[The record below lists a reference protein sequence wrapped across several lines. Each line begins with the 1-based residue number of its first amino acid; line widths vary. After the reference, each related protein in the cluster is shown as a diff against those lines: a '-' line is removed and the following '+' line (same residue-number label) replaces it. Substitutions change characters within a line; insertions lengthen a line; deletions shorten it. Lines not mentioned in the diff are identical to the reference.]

1 MLHPWIGAI
10 RNGASIVQGLGAGI
24 GKPHYRILAEPQIN
38 RRPIQPETLGPGLRN
53 PPVDGWLHKE
63 RQPVASPLVI
73 FSLPLT
79 FPLFYQDGSE
89 CQWVLMNNNGQ

>member
-24 GKPHYRILAEPQIN
+24 GKPHYRIPAEPQIN

-53 PPVDGWLHKE
+53 PPWTDGFTKN
-63 RQPVASPLVI
+63 ANPLP
-73 FSLPLT
+73 PLLLSSHYHLRSHC
-79 FPLFYQDGSE
+79 FIRMAVNVNGS
-89 CQWVLMNNNGQ
+89 